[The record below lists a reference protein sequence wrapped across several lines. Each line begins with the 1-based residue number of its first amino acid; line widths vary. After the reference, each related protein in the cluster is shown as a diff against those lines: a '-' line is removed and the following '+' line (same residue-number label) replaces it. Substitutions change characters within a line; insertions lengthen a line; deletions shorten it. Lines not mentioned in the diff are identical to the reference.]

1 MAEARPY
8 IFDDGEREMSRL
20 SLDVRVSEAVSHLQ
34 RAGIFAKCR
43 TYIGHASEIT
53 RLGDFVTRI
62 VARRAVIFCRTVAGD
77 VRCFF
82 NACRHRGS
90 VVCRERIGKASR
102 FTSPQI
108 SFADVM
114 FLATSAAIP
123 RSRRVVFFSH
133 WKNWGHSGR

>member
-82 NACRHRGS
+82 NTCRHRCS
-90 VVCRERIGKASR
+90 VVCRERIGNAIR

-108 SFADVM
+108 SFATVSAVPNAVLPTSGRGVM
-114 FLATSAAIP
+114 F
-123 RSRRVVFFSH
+123 
-133 WKNWGHSGR
+133 